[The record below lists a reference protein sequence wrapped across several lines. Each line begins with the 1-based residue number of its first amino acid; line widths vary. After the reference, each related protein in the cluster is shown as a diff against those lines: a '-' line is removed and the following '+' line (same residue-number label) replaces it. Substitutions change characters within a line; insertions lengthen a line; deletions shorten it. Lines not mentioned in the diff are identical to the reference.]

1 MLRIRRENVNAAIS
15 FMEKAI
21 VKFGKDGRRL
31 EFIFN
36 EKLAEVLNN

>member
-1 MLRIRRENVNAAIS
+1 
-15 FMEKAI
+15 MEKAI
-21 VKFGKDGRRL
+21 VKFGKDRWRL